1 MASRKARPIRRF
13 DSHSRENAMRTLLAL
28 GVAGAL
34 TLGAA
39 AGASAQAPY
48 GRPYYFKDEP
58 LMSINR
64 SYLGYSNFVYYGP
77 GLPAHANPPGRTAAP
92 ARAPVYVQP
101 PARYAAP
108 TRPIARWYGWGWG
121 YR

>member
-1 MASRKARPIRRF
+1 
-13 DSHSRENAMRTLLAL
+13 MRTLLGL
-28 GVAGAL
+28 GLAGAV

-39 AGASAQAPY
+39 AGASAQAPS
-48 GRPYYFKDEP
+48 GHPYSFKDEP

-77 GLPAHANPPGRTAAP
+77 GLPAHANPPGRAAAVGAPVYTQPPAPAP

-108 TRPIARWYGWGWG
+108 ARPVARWYGWGWG